1 MSGKFHIMTLLI
13 SFLSG
18 KRKVIGW
25 TLLIIL
31 VQYVSNQSLAQNNEL
46 AFGNGETLEYTVSYH
61 WGFIWAD
68 AGEIRFKATKLKD
81 QRWHYLCTASSY
93 QRYDWLFKV
102 RDTFETI
109 SKTEPLLPSVYRGR
123 TMEGSAESVSE
134 YYFNEQHTS
143 VLIKSRESGEV
154 ISKTLKIN
162 DQISDVL
169 TATYKTRSLDWQQFT
184 SGEGVILQMIM
195 NNAFLQLPV
204 YYMAK
209 DTLKLTTGETFAC
222 LQFDANLPEG
232 SIFMAGEAIRVWVS
246 DDKNRLP
253 VRIEAKIK
261 VGSIDIQLVKYR
273 HLAHPLHS
281 LQNKK

>member
-1 MSGKFHIMTLLI
+1 MALLT
-13 SFLSG
+13 SFFSG
-18 KRKVIGW
+18 KRKVLACS
-25 TLLIIL
+25 LLIIL
-31 VQYVSNQSLAQNNEL
+31 AQYVSSQSLAQNNEL

-61 WGFIWAD
+61 WGFIWVD
-68 AGEIRFKATKLKD
+68 AGEVRFKATKLKD

-109 SKTEPLLPSVYRGR
+109 SKPEPLLPSIYRGR

-143 VLIKSRESGEV
+143 LLIKSREADEV

-169 TATYKTRSLDWQQFT
+169 TATYKTRSIDWQRFAF
-184 SGEGVILQMIM
+184 GEGIILQMIM
-195 NNAFLQLPV
+195 NNALLQLPV
-204 YYMAK
+204 NYVAK
-209 DTLKLTTGETFAC
+209 DTLKLSTGETFAC
-222 LQFDANLPEG
+222 LQFDASLPEG

-261 VGSIDIQLVKYR
+261 IGSIEIQLAKYQQ
-273 HLAHPLHS
+273 LAHPLHS